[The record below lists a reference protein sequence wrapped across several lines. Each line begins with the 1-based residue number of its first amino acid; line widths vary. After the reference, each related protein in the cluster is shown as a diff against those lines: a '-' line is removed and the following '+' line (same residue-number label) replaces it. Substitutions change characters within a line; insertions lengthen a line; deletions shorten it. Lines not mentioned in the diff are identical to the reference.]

1 MKYGKLIGYT
11 VEETGL
17 EIQYENG
24 NCYVQQIADGILR
37 FTDLPDKNSYA
48 VILEPVKT
56 TRWNISETKEE
67 LTVVM
72 SMNHKEISV
81 KIMNDFLVDIYEDG
95 VLVCSDYKGARI
107 DNSTLTKEQQKL
119 LSLEGHMAES
129 KEKKDERVEIVKV
142 LKPGDAFYGLGDK
155 PGCLNK
161 RGYAYENWNTD
172 DPSPHVDSF
181 KSLYKSIPF
190 FVVLSEENC
199 YGILADNTYRTEFDF
214 GKESD
219 NYFFIKHEKGELDYY
234 YISGCSIAQ
243 VVSRY
248 VDLTGHAKLPQKWLF
263 GYHQSRWS
271 YFSEEEVEKL
281 ADNFRQENIPC
292 DCIHLDIDYM
302 DEYRVFTFD
311 KKRFPNPKKMTER
324 LSDKGFKLI
333 TIVDPGVKKDE
344 DYFIYQ
350 KGVELDAFAHGENGE
365 IYENTVWPG
374 TSVFPDFTREDVR
387 VWWGENVKL
396 LTDAG
401 VRGIWNDMN
410 EPASFSGPLPDNVIF
425 AAGQHDKIHNVYGHL
440 MAKATYEGLK
450 KYDSKRRPFVLTRA
464 CYAGSQRYCGG
475 WTGDNH
481 SIWSH
486 IPLAI
491 EQMCSLGL
499 SGMMMSGSD
508 IGGFGSDATPELMVR
523 FFQAAV
529 FSPFFRSHSAMGT
542 KRQEPWTFN
551 KETTDCI
558 REVIKLRYRFIPYI
572 YDLAHECERTGAPI
586 LRPLVYEFPDDL
598 NVRNLADSYMLG
610 SYVLVAPVM
619 EPGKTARGVYLP
631 KGQWYD
637 FYTGVMYEGE
647 QHILTK
653 APLNHLPLYIKAG
666 AILPLIDDEIAY
678 TEQIEEK
685 NVKIY
690 AYKGKGIHVHY
701 IDDGESTAYLDGEY
715 AAIRFE
721 QGESGQF
728 NREIIHNGYEI
739 PEQKVIY
746 IG

>member
-1 MKYGKLIGYT
+1 MKYGKLMGYT
-11 VEETGL
+11 VEETGIK
-17 EIQYENG
+17 IQYETG

-48 VILEPVKT
+48 VILEPVKP

-67 LTVVM
+67 LTVVI
-72 SMNHKEISV
+72 SMNHKELSV

-119 LSLEGHMAES
+119 LSLEGHMTES
-129 KEKKDERVEIVKV
+129 KEKKEERIEIVKV

-190 FVVLSEENC
+190 FVVLNEENC

-311 KKRFPNPKKMTER
+311 KKRFPNPKKLTER

-333 TIVDPGVKKDE
+333 TIIDPGVKKDE

-350 KGVELDAFAHGENGE
+350 KGIELDAFAHGENGE

-410 EPASFSGPLPDNVIF
+410 EPASFSGPLPDNVTF

-542 KRQEPWTFN
+542 KRQEPWAFN

-619 EPGKTARGVYLP
+619 EPGKTARAVYLP

-637 FYTGVMYEGE
+637 FYTGVMYEGK
-647 QHILTK
+647 QHILTQS
-653 APLNHLPLYIKAG
+653 PLNHLPLYIKAG

-685 NVKIY
+685 HVKIY
-690 AYKGKGIHVHY
+690 AYRGKGIHVHY
-701 IDDGESTAYLDGEY
+701 IDDGESTAYRDGVY

-721 QGESGQF
+721 QGESGAL
-728 NREIIHNGYEI
+728 NKEIIHNGYDI

-746 IG
+746 VG

>member
-1 MKYGKLIGYT
+1 MKYGKLMGYT
-11 VEETGL
+11 VEETGIK
-17 EIQYENG
+17 IQYETG

-48 VILEPVKT
+48 VILEPVKP

-67 LTVVM
+67 LTVVI
-72 SMNHKEISV
+72 SMNHKELSV

-119 LSLEGHMAES
+119 LSLEGHMTES
-129 KEKKDERVEIVKV
+129 KEKKDERIEIVKV

-190 FVVLSEENC
+190 FVVLNEENC

-311 KKRFPNPKKMTER
+311 KKRFPNPKKLTER

-350 KGVELDAFAHGENGE
+350 KGIELDAFAHGENGE

-542 KRQEPWTFN
+542 KRQEPWAFN

-619 EPGKTARGVYLP
+619 EPGKTARAVYLP

-637 FYTGVMYEGE
+637 FYTGVMYEGK
-647 QHILTK
+647 QHILTQ

-685 NVKIY
+685 HVKIY
-690 AYKGKGIHVHY
+690 AYRGKGIHVHY
-701 IDDGESTAYLDGEY
+701 IDDGESTAYRDGVY

-721 QGESGQF
+721 QGESGAL
-728 NREIIHNGYEI
+728 NKEIIHNGYEI

-746 IG
+746 VG